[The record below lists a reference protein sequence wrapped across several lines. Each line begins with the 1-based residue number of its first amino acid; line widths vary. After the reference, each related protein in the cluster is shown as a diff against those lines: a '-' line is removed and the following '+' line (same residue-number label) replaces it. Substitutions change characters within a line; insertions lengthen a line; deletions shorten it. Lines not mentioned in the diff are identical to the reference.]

1 MVGVTGVGSLPGTD
15 YPAAVRLVFDTLGSV
30 DNGLPHLPE
39 LPAPG
44 PWAGLIGR
52 ACGLLVDLPVSFDAG
67 VWRLSDATGIDGR
80 RARATLRDDLDMLQE
95 QAHEY
100 AGRFKVQVTGPWTL
114 AASVFRPLGGR
125 VLADRGAR
133 RDVAQSLAQGTA
145 DLLADVR
152 ARLPLAELV
161 LQVDEPALPSVLAG
175 TVPTEGG
182 YFRHRSIDRPEASE
196 ALRALAE
203 LAEGSV
209 LHCCADGL
217 DVALAVQSG
226 FGAVSL
232 DQDHVRD
239 LDTIATLVDGGTGV
253 SVGCLPTAAE
263 KAWTPDQ
270 LARRVLALVRPL
282 ELGDTLADWLTLTPA
297 CGLAGWTTSGAS
309 TAYRA
314 LVRAAALVDEQLR
327 T

>member
-15 YPAAVRLVFDTLGSV
+15 FPAALRLVFDVLAGAET
-30 DNGLPHLPE
+30 GLPHLPE
-39 LPAPG
+39 LPARGPG
-44 PWAGLIGR
+44 AAMIGR
-52 ACGLLVDLPVSFDAG
+52 GGAVLVDLPTSLDAG
-67 VWRLSDATGIDGR
+67 TWRLSDTMGIDAR
-80 RARATLRDDLDMLQE
+80 RARTTLRDDLDMLQE
-95 QAHEY
+95 QAHEWS
-100 AGRFKVQVTGPWTL
+100 GRFKVQVTGPWTL
-114 AASVFRPLGGR
+114 AAAVLRPLGGR
-125 VLADRGAR
+125 VLADRSAR
-133 RDVAQSLAQGTA
+133 RDVAQSLGQGTA

-196 ALRALAE
+196 ALRPLAE
-203 LAEGSV
+203 LTAGAV

-232 DQDHVRD
+232 DQDQVRD
-239 LDTIATLVDGGTGV
+239 LDAIAALVDGGTGV
-253 SVGCLPTAAE
+253 YLGCLPTAAE
-263 KAWTPDQ
+263 RVWTPDQ

-282 ELGDTLADWLTLTPA
+282 ELGDTVADRLTLTPA
-297 CGLAGWTTSGAS
+297 CGLAGWTSSGAS
-309 TAYRA
+309 GASRA
-314 LVRAAALVDEQLR
+314 LVRAAAIVDEQLR